1 MNLCKP
7 LGVLFTSVVCLGT
20 AMAAENVTS
29 ATAPGQDRI
38 FLVQEGAGTFSMTA
52 HSGMPDNAYVFRTE
66 RGQRVELNPRAEVCF
81 TMRTYK
87 VKPTERLREGESGSM
102 GQSTCQMGS
111 NYKVRSAD
119 IPASK

>member
-1 MNLCKP
+1 MAEENP
-7 LGVLFTSVVCLGT
+7 T
-20 AMAAENVTS
+20 A
-29 ATAPGQDRI
+29 ATASGQDRI

-52 HSGMPDNAYVFRTE
+52 RDGMPDTAYVFRME
-66 RGQRVELNPRAEVCF
+66 RGQRIDLIPRAEVCF